1 MTKWQLQDAKARF
14 SERIDDTLEKGPN
27 RDAARR
33 RYGCRRLLRGM
44 APSAGDRPAKPK
56 GRAPRPWSALRH
68 PPTRTRQNQEPAS
81 REIR

>member
-27 RDAARR
+27 RDAARH
-33 RYGCRRLLRGM
+33 RYGCRRFVQGM
-44 APSAGDRPAKPK
+44 ASAGNRPAQPK
-56 GRAPRPWSALRH
+56 GRAPRLWSALRH

-81 REIR
+81 RGIR